1 LQIPVSEPVG
11 KEDQGGVE
19 MEIMI
24 QGFEWFHSLPAI
36 VISMLFFVPWFVL
49 GHCDSMGGPVVKAA
63 RKALDSS
70 DVTPVL
76 KWVRVEEEPQ
86 IREAFEKVLA
96 VRTKGPE
103 VREMAD
109 IYFFETLVRLHR
121 AGEGAPYNGLK
132 PAGNLDPVIDLS
144 DKALETGDEK
154 ELIKHLTELVT
165 DGITRRFQRAVESRK
180 HVEETVETG
189 REFVE
194 AYVDYIHFVERL
206 YMDAKGHGSHH

>member
-1 LQIPVSEPVG
+1 VSETVG
-11 KEDQGGVE
+11 EEDQGGVE

-24 QGFEWFHSLPAI
+24 KGFEWFHTLPAI
-36 VISMLFFVPWFVL
+36 VISMVSFMSWIVL

-76 KWVRVEEEPQ
+76 KWIRAEEEPQ

-103 VREMAD
+103 VQEMAD

-121 AGEGAPYNGLK
+121 AGEGAPYSGLK

-144 DKALETGDEK
+144 DKALEKGDEK

-165 DGITRRFQRAVESRK
+165 DGIRRRFRRAADSKKR
-180 HVEETVETG
+180 VEETVETG

>member
-1 LQIPVSEPVG
+1 
-11 KEDQGGVE
+11 

-24 QGFEWFHSLPAI
+24 KGFEWFHTLPAI
-36 VISMLFFVPWFVL
+36 VISMVSFVPWIVL

-76 KWVRVEEEPQ
+76 KWIRAEEEPQ
-86 IREAFEKVLA
+86 IRKAFEKALA
-96 VRTKGPE
+96 VRTMGPE

-121 AGEGAPYNGLK
+121 AGEGAPYSGLK

-144 DKALETGDEK
+144 DKALEAGDEK
-154 ELIKHLTELVT
+154 ELITHLTELVT
-165 DGITRRFQRAVESRK
+165 DGIRRRFRRAADSKKR
-180 HVEETVETG
+180 VEETVETG